1 MSLPVVALV
10 LASLF
15 PPTVSLVAGQNV
27 QVIKGG
33 KKGGAARQETAAS
46 VQTAPDAQ
54 ANGNADLAKKAAD
67 LDARAK
73 ALDAKDAQLK
83 EREANAEEE
92 KKQQQD
98 KEREALRKKIE
109 QLGQQNRAA
118 WQDAT
123 NALSGE

>member
-33 KKGGAARQETAAS
+33 KKGAPARQETS
-46 VQTAPDAQ
+46 STTVQAAPDAQ
-54 ANGNADLAKKAAD
+54 ANADLAKKGAE

-98 KEREALRKKIE
+98 KDREAQRKKLE
-109 QLGQQNRAA
+109 QLGAQNRAA
-118 WQDAT
+118 WQDAA